1 MFEVAPQPEYTT
13 CGCYGHCC
21 GELASWALLAA
32 AVAKKHE
39 DTLSQSLTVQTLGFT
54 FSCNSSRERI
64 VVLRN
69 TAMIYSRGEVN
80 LMPSRGRKPVLRYR
94 GSICSR
100 GELLEALRANSQKA
114 LVHK

>member
-1 MFEVAPQPEYTT
+1 MGSPRIGRCLESSEY
-13 CGCYGHCC
+13 
-21 GELASWALLAA
+21 
-32 AVAKKHE
+32 
-39 DTLSQSLTVQTLGFT
+39 TLSQSQTVQTLGFT

-80 LMPSRGRKPVLRYR
+80 LMPSRGRKHVLRYR